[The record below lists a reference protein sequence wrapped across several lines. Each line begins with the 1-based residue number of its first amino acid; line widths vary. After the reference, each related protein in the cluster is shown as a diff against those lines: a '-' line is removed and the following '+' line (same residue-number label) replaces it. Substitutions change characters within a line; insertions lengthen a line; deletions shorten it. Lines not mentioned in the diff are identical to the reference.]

1 MSDKYNKQPPT
12 ELTQELKIS
21 FLDCALQLQGVQ
33 IARKLLDKIIVTY
46 ELVIEK
52 QGNFTLGEGLQI
64 SESIEKKYNKKDKQN

>member
-1 MSDKYNKQPPT
+1 MNRKAEKYNKADKT

-46 ELVIEK
+46 ELVLDK
-52 QGNFTLGEGLQI
+52 QGNFTLGDGLQI
-64 SESIEKKYNKKDKQN
+64 SESIDKKYKIKK